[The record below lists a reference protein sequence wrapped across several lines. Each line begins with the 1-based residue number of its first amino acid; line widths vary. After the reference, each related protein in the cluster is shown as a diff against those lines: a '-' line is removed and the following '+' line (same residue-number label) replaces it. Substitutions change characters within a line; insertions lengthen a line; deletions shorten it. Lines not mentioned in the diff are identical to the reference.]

1 MPNQPQTD
9 QSVIS
14 EDAKAIVGAI
24 GHLEREV
31 ARLGDR
37 ATHSS
42 KRLTQAVKT
51 VGELEPL
58 TPRSEEPSAKVT
70 KPVFVQ
76 VVTGAGTFSM
86 TLDQK
91 SITRFIR
98 QREPVEGSEV
108 ETRIEFAP
116 LDLVFE
122 PTPE

>member
-1 MPNQPQTD
+1 MPNQPRTD
-9 QSVIS
+9 QPVTSSDLKQVIS
-14 EDAKAIVGAI
+14 AVDRLTA
-24 GHLEREV
+24 EV
-31 ARLGDR
+31 RRVGDR

-42 KRLTQAVKT
+42 KRLTQAVKN

>member
-1 MPNQPQTD
+1 MPNQPRTD
-9 QSVIS
+9 QPVTSSDLKQVIS
-14 EDAKAIVGAI
+14 AVDRLTA
-24 GHLEREV
+24 EV
-31 ARLGDR
+31 RRVGDR